1 MPDFEQHGYQGFW
14 MPHRRLNGE
23 FGVLVVIKRRYR
35 VNTVEAI
42 CEPSDETPPVAM
54 MAEFYDDADP
64 PDVSVRTPSEIAP
77 EKRYVDVML
86 RGTAFAPGGKPAKQF
101 DVELR
106 IPGVFTRKL
115 RIFGNRKCVW
125 YPPVKELTY
134 KDLAKGEIWQW
145 LDPDFTEPEPIDKLP
160 LRYEYAYGGWAKLIL
175 SIDEE
180 EGAEEAQAVDDLQEK
195 RRQRKKEIEKELEA
209 EEKAAKEPKKK
220 AEKAVDDKAQKLA
233 DKAFADSG
241 EEKRDGITK
250 VVDADVIARLR
261 AEDEADDGMKIASAF
276 RLGQHLPDRP
286 EDVPRDDG
294 AAEGEGEGDGEA
306 EAEAKGGKKKAPDP
320 FDDFFSGSEKTSA
333 LNLADLAKE
342 KELQELLHENFE
354 DRRQTLKDEEGTV
367 RDREHLRDIR
377 LSGDDWAAQYIRQRP
392 AKKKKEREK
401 SEYPEMPC
409 PTNPS
414 GRGFAVNPRE
424 EAIADLPLPNIED
437 PENLLK
443 PEGFVVELDE
453 EFDLSKVPAPA
464 GWAPYAMGWYPRAQ
478 YFGVYPWDVEMA
490 EEAKKAAA
498 KAYDDED
505 PDDKPIIAAIEGARI
520 PIMHPNAWQEAHP
533 KLWAKKLRGDEE
545 IYLTNLTPGGHLFF
559 RLPGLHPTCT
569 IDMSRGPEPL
579 AVDLD
584 TLLIDLEDADKPAV
598 EMCWRGWY
606 KLRDWDELGEK
617 PVRNVR
623 IIEVDQVDWMDVKR
637 DEAREE
643 SGQKKEQLTSFI
655 QAITD
660 EDEEAMGPTGEE
672 ARQRYREGMR
682 ADDDRLGIR
691 KDDVKDAWVF
701 NQTEDRRLY
710 TDEWDDEFRAEK
722 QGFIDEQKAKA
733 EAEAE
738 LRRKGLKK
746 QAREKADEEFGI
758 IRDDDGSILVHDDE
772 PPAPAPP
779 KKKK

>member
-54 MAEFYDDADP
+54 VAEFYDDADP
-64 PDVSVRTPSEIAP
+64 PDVSVRQPSEIAP
-77 EKRYVDVML
+77 EKRYIDVMV
-86 RGTAFAPGGKPAKQF
+86 RGTAYAPGGKPAKQF

-106 IPGVFTRKL
+106 IPGVFQRKL
-115 RIFGNRKCVW
+115 RIFGNRKCIW

-145 LDPDFTEPEPIDKLP
+145 LDPDFSEPEPIDKLP
-160 LRYEYAYGGWAKLIL
+160 LRYEHAYGGWAKLVL
-175 SIDEE
+175 SVDEE
-180 EGAEEAQAVDDLQEK
+180 EGAEEAKAVDELQEK
-195 RRQRKKEIEKELEA
+195 RRERKKEIEAELEEA
-209 EEKAAKEPKKK
+209 EKKSKEPKKK
-220 AEKAVDDKAQKLA
+220 ADKAVDEQAQELA
-233 DKAFADSG
+233 GQVFADEDG
-241 EEKRDGITK
+241 GRHEGITK

-261 AEDEADDGMKIASAF
+261 AAEEADDGMKIASAL

-286 EDVPRDDG
+286 EDVPREPEGEPEAD
-294 AAEGEGEGDGEA
+294 AEGEGEGEDE
-306 EAEAKGGKKKAPDP
+306 KKAADP
-320 FDDFFSGSEKTSA
+320 FDDYFSGSEKTSA

-342 KELQELLHENFE
+342 DKELQELLHENFE
-354 DRRQTLKDEEGTV
+354 ERRQTLKDEEGAI

-392 AKKKKEREK
+392 AKKKKERKE
-401 SEYPEMPC
+401 SELPEMPC

-414 GRGFAVNPRE
+414 GVGFAVSPRE

-437 PENLLK
+437 PDNLLE
-443 PEGFVVELDE
+443 PEGFVIQLDE
-453 EFDLSKVPAPA
+453 EFDLSKIPAPA
-464 GWAPYAMGWYPRAQ
+464 GWAPYAMAWYPRAQ
-478 YFGVYPWDVEMA
+478 YFGVYPWDVELA
-490 EEAKKAAA
+490 EAAKKEAA
-498 KAYDDED
+498 KAYDAED
-505 PDDKPIIAAIEGARI
+505 PDDKPIVAAIEGARI

-533 KLWAKKLRGDEE
+533 KLWAKTLRGDEE
-545 IYLTNLTPGGHLFF
+545 VYLTNLTPNGHLFF

-579 AVDLD
+579 AVNLD

-598 EMCWRGWY
+598 ELCWRGWY

-637 DEAREE
+637 DEAAVEA
-643 SGQKKEQLTSFI
+643 GAKKGGVTGFI

-660 EDEEAMGPTGEE
+660 EDEAAMGPMGEE
-672 ARQRYREGMR
+672 ARARYREGMR
-682 ADDDRLGIR
+682 AEDDRLGVR

-710 TDEWDDEFRAEK
+710 TDEWDEAYRQEK
-722 QGFIDEQKAKA
+722 EGFIDDAKA
-733 EAEAE
+733 RAEAREE
-738 LRRKGLKK
+738 LRKKELKK
-746 QAREKADEEFGI
+746 KAREKADEEFGI
-758 IRDDDGSILVHDDE
+758 IRDDDGSILVHDDA
-772 PPAPAPP
+772 PPEPP
-779 KKKK
+779 KKK